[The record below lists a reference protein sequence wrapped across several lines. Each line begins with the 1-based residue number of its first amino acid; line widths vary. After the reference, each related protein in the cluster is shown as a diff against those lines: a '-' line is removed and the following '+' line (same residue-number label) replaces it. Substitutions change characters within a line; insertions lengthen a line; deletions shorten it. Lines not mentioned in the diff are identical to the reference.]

1 MTSQSAQPM
10 RPDMKTAPQRA
21 ANLRTATMLLSTAA
35 VFFCGIILAQY
46 SDAPALTIGILA
58 LAIIGFVGVTIGRN
72 VGRRE
77 RQ

>member
-1 MTSQSAQPM
+1 MTRQAAEPM
-10 RPDMKTAPQRA
+10 RPDTKTARRRV
-21 ANLRTATMLLSTAA
+21 ANLRMATILLWIAA

-46 SDAPALTIGILA
+46 SGTPAVAIGILG
-58 LAIIGFVGVTIGRN
+58 LAIIGFLGVTIGRG

>member
-1 MTSQSAQPM
+1 MQP
-10 RPDMKTAPQRA
+10 DTKTAPRRA
-21 ANLRTATMLLSTAA
+21 ANLRTATILLSIAA

-46 SDAPALTIGILA
+46 SDAPAVAIGILG
-58 LAIIGFVGVTIGRN
+58 LATIGFLGVSIGRN

>member
-1 MTSQSAQPM
+1 MQPDIRM
-10 RPDMKTAPQRA
+10 VPRRA
-21 ANLRTATMLLSTAA
+21 ANLRTATILLSIAA

-46 SDAPALTIGILA
+46 SDAPEVAIGVLG
-58 LAIIGFVGVTIGRN
+58 LAILGFLGVSIGRN

>member
-1 MTSQSAQPM
+1 MQP
-10 RPDMKTAPQRA
+10 DTKTATRRA
-21 ANLRTATMLLSTAA
+21 ANLRTATILLSIAA

-46 SDAPALTIGILA
+46 SDAPALAIGILG

>member
-1 MTSQSAQPM
+1 MGESMQSDIKM
-10 RPDMKTAPQRA
+10 APQRA
-21 ANLRTATMLLSTAA
+21 NNLRTATILLSIAA

-46 SDAPALTIGILA
+46 SDAPEVAIGVLG
-58 LAIIGFVGVTIGRN
+58 LAILGFLGVSIGRN

>member
-1 MTSQSAQPM
+1 MTSQAAEPMQP
-10 RPDMKTAPQRA
+10 DEKTAPRRA
-21 ANLRTATMLLSTAA
+21 ANLRTATILLSIAA

-46 SDAPALTIGILA
+46 SDAPAVAIGILG
-58 LAIIGFVGVTIGRN
+58 LAIIGFLGVTIGRN